1 MVDGHLSK
9 RGTLCIALE
18 ENDLEYL
25 NQLAVKLGVV
35 PKLYLHKNSN
45 KKLATIS
52 VTNINIVKH

>member
-1 MVDGHLSK
+1 MADGHLSK

-45 KKLATIS
+45 KKIS
-52 VTNINIVKH
+52 YYFSY